1 MGKHGVVMRML
12 HCLTA
17 QAGSAVKNQRKRRKK
32 RGIAVKPGV
41 VMRMLHCLT
50 AQAGSVVKNQRK
62 RRKKREIAVKPGVVM
77 RMLHC
82 LTAQE
87 GSAVQRQRVM
97 IMRIHYLTAQGRGAA
112 LLVRLVKL
120 VKRIPI
126 LLTVR
131 NAK

>member
-1 MGKHGVVMRML
+1 MLHCLTAQAGAVICQRKRRRKKRGSVVKHGVVMLML

-17 QAGSAVKNQRKRRKK
+17 QAGSAVKRRRKK
-32 RGIAVKPGV
+32 RG
-41 VMRMLHCLT
+41 
-50 AQAGSVVKNQRK
+50 S
-62 RRKKREIAVKPGVVM
+62 AVKPGVVM

-97 IMRIHYLTAQGRGAA
+97 IMMIHYLTAQGRGAA

-120 VKRIPI
+120 AKRIPI

-131 NAK
+131 NAKTVE